1 MSRIDQEA
9 RTLLLRRREMLCRNL
24 VEANLAAD
32 PASSWRD
39 WETMPSPLSESERR
53 ELSDIEQALRR
64 IDQGRYGMCLSCGG
78 PLGMQRLRAIPE
90 ARYCLTCSGQ
100 RETRD

>member
-9 RTLLLRRREMLCRNL
+9 RTLLMRRREMICRNR
-24 VEANLAAD
+24 VEAQRGD
-32 PASSWRD
+32 PSASWQD
-39 WETMPSPLSESERR
+39 WESTPTPLSETDRR
-53 ELSDIEQALRR
+53 ELTDIEQALWR
-64 IDQGRYGMCLSCGG
+64 IEQGHYGMCLSCGG

-100 RETRD
+100 RETV

>member
-9 RTLLLRRREMLCRNL
+9 RTLLLRRRETLCRNL
-24 VEANLAAD
+24 VEAQRGD
-32 PASSWRD
+32 PSASWRD
-39 WETMPSPLSESERR
+39 WESTPSPLTESDRR